1 MNGDATFNGQITNF
15 PMADA
20 LLGYPSEVRRGAGN
34 ALTDSISHYYLA
46 HVQDDWRVSSN
57 LTVNL
62 GSTYQMGTRPYDKTD
77 RLGNL
82 WVHKDPASGKVIGD
96 LMWATTN
103 PEPDPKTGQVNS
115 PASTFGFGRALVQSD
130 YNDFGP
136 RAGIA
141 YKLGSKTVVRSG
153 FGIFYNST
161 FVQELPTTAG
171 GWHLYECGT
180 LYRKALTGFR
190 FRVLRQSR

>member
-1 MNGDATFNGQITNF
+1 
-15 PMADA
+15 MAEILQTSRMANA
-20 LLGYPSEVRRGAGN
+20 LLGYLSEVRRGAGN
-34 ALTDSISHYYLA
+34 TLTDSVSHYYLA
-46 HVQDDWRVSSN
+46 HVQQTDGGEFE

-62 GSTYQMGTRPYDKTD
+62 GPPTYQMGTRPYDKTD

-96 LMWATTN
+96 FMWATTN

-141 YKLGSKTVVRSG
+141 YK
-153 FGIFYNST
+153 
-161 FVQELPTTAG
+161 
-171 GWHLYECGT
+171 
-180 LYRKALTGFR
+180 
-190 FRVLRQSR
+190 